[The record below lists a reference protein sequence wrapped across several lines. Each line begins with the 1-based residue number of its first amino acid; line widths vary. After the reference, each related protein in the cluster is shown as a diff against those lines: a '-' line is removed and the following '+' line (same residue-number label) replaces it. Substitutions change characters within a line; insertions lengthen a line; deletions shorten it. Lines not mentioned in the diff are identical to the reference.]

1 MVAFCDLA
9 NMTDASALLTVAIA
23 TTSSRVASLQ
33 ADRLPSIVGLKY
45 QIFVQ
50 GEVLP
55 DRADLLRHD
64 IAFALAEGHG
74 AARNRNAALAS
85 VGTPYLLFAD
95 DDLTFSPEGLTALLS
110 RFEAEPEADFLC
122 LRLADE
128 TGQPRK
134 RYSPDGMPVR
144 WWNCGKVGTPELAV
158 RAAAFAANGLGFDTA
173 FGAGVPDY
181 LGDEYIFLC
190 DALRA
195 GLRGRHVALTVASH
209 PALSSGTR
217 PDPRAMDIRRR
228 VLIRALGPWKSRP
241 VRLVFAL
248 RHRKQFADWRAF
260 LRFL

>member
-1 MVAFCDLA
+1 MK
-9 NMTDASALLTVAIA
+9 DASALMTVAIA

-33 ADRLPSIVGLKY
+33 ADRLPSITGLQY
-45 QIFVQ
+45 RIFVQ
-50 GEVLP
+50 GEILP
-55 DRADLLRHD
+55 DCTKALRHD
-64 IAFALAEGHG
+64 IAFAHSKGHG

-85 VGTPYLLFAD
+85 VSTPYLLFAD

-122 LRLADE
+122 LRLVEE

-134 RYSPDGMPVR
+134 RYSPNGTPVR
-144 WWNCGKVGTPELAV
+144 WWNCGKVGTPELAL
-158 RAAAFAANGLGFDTA
+158 RSAPFAAKGLAFDTR

-228 VLIRALGPWKSRP
+228 VLIRALGPWKSLP

-248 RHRKQFADWRAF
+248 RHWKQFSDWRAL